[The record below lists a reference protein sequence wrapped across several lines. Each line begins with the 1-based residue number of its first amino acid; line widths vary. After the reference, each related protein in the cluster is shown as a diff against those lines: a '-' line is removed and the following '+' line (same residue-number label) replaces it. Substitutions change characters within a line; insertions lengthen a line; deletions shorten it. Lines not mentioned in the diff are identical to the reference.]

1 MSAPKGGPKN
11 GGRKKGTPN
20 KSSASVKAAFLLAFD
35 AAGGDKALAEWARDN
50 RTEFYKLYAKL
61 LPTESPANTHVNVNV
76 VNCPDPATLT
86 DAELRARIAALTG
99 GTVPPGDGEE
109 VVPRVSRALPS

>member
-35 AAGGDKALAEWARDN
+35 AAGGDTALAEWAKAN

-61 LPTESPANTHVNVNV
+61 LPTEIKNADGEPF
-76 VNCPDPATLT
+76 
-86 DAELRARIAALTG
+86 ELRITR
-99 GTVPPGDGEE
+99 
-109 VVPRVSRALPS
+109 VVVDRADSPQDV

>member
-35 AAGGDKALAEWARDN
+35 AAGGDKALAEWAKAN

-61 LPTESPANTHVNVNV
+61 LPTEIKNA
-76 VNCPDPATLT
+76 
-86 DAELRARIAALTG
+86 
-99 GTVPPGDGEE
+99 DGE
-109 VVPRVSRALPS
+109 VFRVEMVEEIVDAPDEDAK